1 MISQKID
8 SKFSGMML
16 REYLYEQ
23 LNFSHNLVKKA
34 KSEEGNILINNERKT
49 VRYVLQAGDELH
61 ITFPPEKVSPSLE
74 KNNMPLSILYEDR
87 DIIVLD
93 KDAGVPSIPSR
104 NHPSGTIANGLLA
117 YYEKNHIR
125 STIHIVTRLD
135 KETSGSLLIAKHQ
148 YSHSILS
155 NMQRKHKVKRKYI
168 AIVEGTV
175 TDDSGTIDAPI
186 GRKENSIIE
195 RAVVENGKRAITHFT
210 VLDKSLQHTLVEIE
224 LETGRTHQIRVHF
237 SYIGHPLVGD
247 YLYGTD
253 KSDLVRTALHCSEI
267 SFPHPFTHEKL
278 AIHSP
283 IHKDMDSFLA
293 SNFKNRNG

>member
-104 NHPSGTIANGLLA
+104 NH
-117 YYEKNHIR
+117 
-125 STIHIVTRLD
+125 
-135 KETSGSLLIAKHQ
+135 
-148 YSHSILS
+148 
-155 NMQRKHKVKRKYI
+155 
-168 AIVEGTV
+168 
-175 TDDSGTIDAPI
+175 
-186 GRKENSIIE
+186 
-195 RAVVENGKRAITHFT
+195 
-210 VLDKSLQHTLVEIE
+210 
-224 LETGRTHQIRVHF
+224 
-237 SYIGHPLVGD
+237 
-247 YLYGTD
+247 
-253 KSDLVRTALHCSEI
+253 
-267 SFPHPFTHEKL
+267 
-278 AIHSP
+278 
-283 IHKDMDSFLA
+283 
-293 SNFKNRNG
+293 